1 MKKITLC
8 LLTMKTE
15 ASKFSVGSIKIDVG
29 WSDGSSNIF
38 TIENIVSQYEKG
50 SFFPNFMGENSQQ
63 RGDKIIYK
71 YR

>member
-1 MKKITLC
+1 
-8 LLTMKTE
+8 MKTE

-50 SFFPNFMGENSQQ
+50 SFYPKFQWGKISNSVVI
-63 RGDKIIYK
+63 KLFINIVNESFFK
-71 YR
+71 